1 VVKRRSVGIPIFR
14 DERDMRTLV
23 WGREQPTKQKSLCL
37 DCNAFMRVPGSAHG
51 YCSKVTSED
60 VAVLAA
66 LAVERDGRP
75 WHKSVFP
82 FYYNPSFPIAITK
95 CLLREES

>member
-1 VVKRRSVGIPIFR
+1 MKRRSVGIPSR
-14 DERDMRTLV
+14 KDERDMRTLV
-23 WGREQPTKQKSLCL
+23 WGRGQPKKQKSLCL
-37 DCNAFMRVPGSAHG
+37 DCNAFMQVSGSTHG

-60 VAVLAA
+60 VAVLVA
-66 LAVERDGRP
+66 LAIERDGRP